1 MALLSNFRMMT
12 YFYDIE
18 DIEQPKNIVTVSFVW
33 KINIFSEELE
43 IVSLLLVYWINIVK
57 HKL

>member
-1 MALLSNFRMMT
+1 MAMLNNFRTMT

-33 KINIFSEELE
+33 K
-43 IVSLLLVYWINIVK
+43 
-57 HKL
+57 